1 MAKSKHIDQN
11 IPVSVL
17 DDAAFETLAIRAGQE
32 RSQQMEHS
40 EAIFPTSSFQ
50 G

>member
-17 DDAAFETLAIRAGQE
+17 DDAAFERLWLSGQG
-32 RSQQMEHS
+32 RSVVSNGTQ
-40 EAIFPTSSFQ
+40 
-50 G
+50 